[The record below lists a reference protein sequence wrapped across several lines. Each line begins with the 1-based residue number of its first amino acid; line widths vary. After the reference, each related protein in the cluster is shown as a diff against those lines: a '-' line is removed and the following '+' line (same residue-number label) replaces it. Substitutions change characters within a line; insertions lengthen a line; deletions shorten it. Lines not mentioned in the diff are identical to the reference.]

1 METQVNVLTVRLAKV
16 KNPFSVVFF
25 LLARWSLRAQVLS
38 SQKTLT
44 CFSVSMAVRCFFMG
58 RFTGCRTLIIMEIE
72 GVLILLLM
80 ATKIEGEL

>member
-1 METQVNVLTVRLAKV
+1 MCSLSDWQKLKI
-16 KNPFSVVFF
+16 PFQWFFF

-38 SQKTLT
+38 SQKILT

-80 ATKIEGEL
+80 EHNI